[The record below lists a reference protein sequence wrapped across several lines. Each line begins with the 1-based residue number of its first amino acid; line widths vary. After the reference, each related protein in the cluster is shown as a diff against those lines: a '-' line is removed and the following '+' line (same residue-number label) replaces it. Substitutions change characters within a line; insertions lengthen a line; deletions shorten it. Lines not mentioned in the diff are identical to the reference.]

1 LADEGSRLRQ
11 LEAQTHPS
19 GSAAPLFSFGS
30 DGNADATRRR
40 TMRILL
46 VTGGMILLAV
56 MPVAG
61 QESSD
66 STSDGVLR
74 F

>member
-1 LADEGSRLRQ
+1 
-11 LEAQTHPS
+11 
-19 GSAAPLFSFGS
+19 
-30 DGNADATRRR
+30 
-40 TMRILL
+40 MRILL

-66 STSDGVLR
+66 RPVTVS
-74 F
+74 

>member
-1 LADEGSRLRQ
+1 
-11 LEAQTHPS
+11 
-19 GSAAPLFSFGS
+19 
-30 DGNADATRRR
+30 
-40 TMRILL
+40 MRILL